1 MVPPE
6 ASCTLQYARSRQRAR
21 YGGIALTRPGLFA
34 ISAFALLL
42 VCAGGA
48 QAAERFDFPDV
59 GPYQVLRCDFH
70 MHTIISDGRLTGRER
85 VEEAKKL
92 GYDVIAITDHGQL
105 LAYRSAKYVGDQ
117 IGVLVIRGLESGVRS
132 KEHYVVLGI
141 DSAYKPRDSHRWA
154 ESKGEETVFYQEQMA
169 EVARRG
175 GLIIWAH
182 PHVGFRE
189 PSLWGMKQGIIQ
201 GIELKN
207 DVVGE
212 GWNTKKSHGS
222 NWYPDAFGWAME
234 HNLAMLAC
242 TDAHGSRSDQ
252 PAVSLV
258 LAQERSEKGVM
269 DAIRARRTAAWF
281 DGMLW
286 GRKELLGQLVGA
298 MVRGEAAGGTLKLTN
313 LGPVPLKGVA
323 GGGQGEAFELPP
335 YQSVSV
341 AASAGNTAVRWE
353 NVWTGLTENLTSEY
367 GPARKR

>member
-182 PHVGFRE
+182 PHVGFRD

-222 NWYPDAFGWAME
+222 NWYRLSAGICVWPPSVTGAKNNSGRSNSPATISASGSTFFKVGVPQFSDR
-234 HNLAMLAC
+234 
-242 TDAHGSRSDQ
+242 SRSVCKI
-252 PAVSLV
+252 ASVFV
-258 LAQERSEKGVM
+258 LRSGKSRSITFHTM
-269 DAIRARRTAAWF
+269 SRSILR
-281 DGMLW
+281 
-286 GRKELLGQLVGA
+286 
-298 MVRGEAAGGTLKLTN
+298 
-313 LGPVPLKGVA
+313 
-323 GGGQGEAFELPP
+323 
-335 YQSVSV
+335 
-341 AASAGNTAVRWE
+341 
-353 NVWTGLTENLTSEY
+353 
-367 GPARKR
+367 